1 MAVYNLHKI
10 QLGQEAGWGSPVA
23 ATAKL
28 MGFKDGTCTIED
40 VEYQTEEKGVLYPS
54 TLVVQTIQSVSGSF
68 EYDLSYDDIL
78 YLTDGTFGDGSGATG
93 NGPPYTWTNSAPTT
107 AAVTPR
113 EYTMEFGPTAAE
125 YEVEGC
131 IFNEFTI
138 SGDVDGDGIW
148 QAEVNFLGQVLAPA
162 VSTSLGVR
170 VVELIRMADTVLSID
185 AVAGSIGTTPLTN
198 YLVSFELNVNPGHHL
213 KTFAGSINPT
223 GVAGSSWAGTLGT
236 TLEFATASKAYV
248 DALLSAKVEKQIQI
262 KATSGADSATI
273 QFCGYLGGPP
283 ELFGE
288 RDGNVVMELEWVG
301 SYNATFANWLK
312 IIAVNSIATLV

>member
-1 MAVYNLHKI
+1 MATYNLHKI
-10 QLGQEAGWGSPVA
+10 QLGQESPWGTAVA
-23 ATAKL
+23 ATAML
-28 MGFKDGTCTIED
+28 MGFKDGSLTIED
-40 VEYQTEEKGVLYPS
+40 VEYQTEQKGFLYPS
-54 TLVVQTIQSVSGSF
+54 TLVTQVMQSASGSF

-78 YLTDGTFGDGSGATG
+78 YLTDGVFGDGSGATG
-93 NGPPYTWTNSAPTT
+93 NGAPYTWTYSAPTT
-107 AAVTPR
+107 AGVTPR
-113 EYTMEFGPTAAE
+113 EYTMQFGPTNAE

-148 QAEVNFLGQVLAPA
+148 QAEVNFIGQVVTAE
-162 VSTSLGVR
+162 TSHTLGPR
-170 VVELIRMADTVLSID
+170 VVELIRIADTVLSID

-198 YLVSFELNVNPGHHL
+198 YLVAFELNGNPGHHL

-223 GVAGSSWAGTLGT
+223 GVAGSAWEGTLSM

-262 KATSGADSATI
+262 KATSGADSVTI
-273 QFCGYLGGPP
+273 QFAGFLGGPP

-312 IIAVNSIATLV
+312 IIAVNSIATLT